1 MRCTTA
7 LSGDLSKLGVNDTQ
21 LRHRG
26 SSTESTQNLLLT
38 VCTESLEHNT
48 PSISGCTEP
57 SPPARIYT
65 AASGREKRAQ
75 VVTTTNLMQA
85 EAQTAMLKPVLE
97 GLTVAYFK
105 HELQT
110 KQTVWV

>member
-1 MRCTTA
+1 M
-7 LSGDLSKLGVNDTQ
+7 
-21 LRHRG
+21 
-26 SSTESTQNLLLT
+26 
-38 VCTESLEHNT
+38 
-48 PSISGCTEP
+48 
-57 SPPARIYT
+57 RIYT